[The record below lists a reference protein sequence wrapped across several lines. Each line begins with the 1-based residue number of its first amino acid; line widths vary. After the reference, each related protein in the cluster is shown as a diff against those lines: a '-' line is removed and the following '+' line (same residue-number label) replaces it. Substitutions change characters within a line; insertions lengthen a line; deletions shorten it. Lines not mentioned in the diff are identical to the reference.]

1 MRWRRVICRQTPWAL
16 RWGNALSWSS
26 WGGTLRCTTFGAV
39 MAAYSKDMYQK
50 INKVLSSGMVATIFL
65 SPNDKDK
72 SYMNVSFVIGKSIR
86 ANKDWF
92 LDKHNYRGFTIT
104 GDGTMEGLSFALE
117 FIKNY
122 KGKLIVEYPDDKRK
136 RAYRRLLSYGFR
148 EGYFTSNPDWK
159 FYYRG

>member
-1 MRWRRVICRQTPWAL
+1 M
-16 RWGNALSWSS
+16 
-26 WGGTLRCTTFGAV
+26 
-39 MAAYSKDMYQK
+39 
-50 INKVLSSGMVATIFL
+50 
-65 SPNDKDK
+65 
-72 SYMNVSFVIGKSIR
+72 
-86 ANKDWF
+86 
-92 LDKHNYRGFTIT
+92 T

-148 EGYFTSNPDWK
+148 EGYFTSDPDWK

>member
-1 MRWRRVICRQTPWAL
+1 
-16 RWGNALSWSS
+16 
-26 WGGTLRCTTFGAV
+26 
-39 MAAYSKDMYQK
+39 MYQK

-65 SPNDKDK
+65 EPNDNDK
-72 SYMNVSFVIGKSIR
+72 SYMNLLFVIGKSIR
-86 ANKDWF
+86 ANKNWF
-92 LDKHNYRGFTIT
+92 LNKHNHRGFAMT

-148 EGYFTSNPDWK
+148 EGYFTSDPDWK